1 MNEQGESRHR
11 VVSINPYFQ
20 QHPEMVLG
28 EQEIVSG
35 PYGPQL
41 ICKPYPD
48 RDLKE
53 LLEQAVENLEAE
65 ITDYE
70 VEELVEEEDHSI
82 PADPSVA
89 TFPIRFMTGR
99 SITGKTAA

>member
-1 MNEQGESRHR
+1 M
-11 VVSINPYFQ
+11 
-20 QHPEMVLG
+20 
-28 EQEIVSG
+28 SG

-48 RDLKE
+48 RDFKE

-82 PADPSVA
+82 PADRLWQL
-89 TFPIRFMTGR
+89 FLYGL
-99 SITGKTAA
+99 